1 MSMKIQILYFEG
13 CPHHLPTVALVKE
26 VVAKLG
32 KEVQIEEVEVTSP
45 EDAVSKRFLG
55 SPTVL
60 VNGVDIDPRAR
71 KRTDYGFSCRMYDGL
86 SGLPSEDLLMAAL
99 QSYRCGEGDTSGRRP
114 ERVG

>member
-1 MSMKIQILYFEG
+1 MRCREDDSLNKEDTMDIQVLYFEG
-13 CPHHLPTVALVKE
+13 CPNHAPTVALVKQA
-26 VVAKLG
+26 VAKLG
-32 KEVQIEEVEVTSP
+32 MDVQIEEVEVKSP

-71 KRTDYGFSCRMYDGL
+71 QRTDYGLSCRVYSGM

-99 QSYRCGEGDTSGRRP
+99 QP
-114 ERVG
+114 

>member
-13 CPHHLPTVALVKE
+13 CPNHLHTVALVRQ
-26 VVAKLG
+26 VVATLG

-60 VNGVDIDPRAR
+60 VNRVDIAPRAR
-71 KRTDYGFSCRMYDGL
+71 QRTDYGLSCRIYDGM
-86 SGLPSEDLLMAAL
+86 SGLPSEDLLRAAL
-99 QSYRCGEGDTSGRRP
+99 RS
-114 ERVG
+114 

>member
-1 MSMKIQILYFEG
+1 MTIQVLYFEG
-13 CPHHLPTVALVKE
+13 CPNHAPTVALVKQ

-32 KEVQIEEVEVTSP
+32 MDVQIEEVEVASP
-45 EDAVSKRFLG
+45 EEAVSKRFLG

-71 KRTDYGFSCRMYDGL
+71 ERTDYGLSCRVYSSM

-99 QSYRCGEGDTSGRRP
+99 QP
-114 ERVG
+114 

>member
-1 MSMKIQILYFEG
+1 MQARSRECQVKETPMKIQILYFEG
-13 CPHHLPTVALVKE
+13 CPGHLPTVALVHQ

-45 EDAVSKRFLG
+45 EDAISKRFLG

-60 VNGVDIDPRAR
+60 VNGVDMDPRAR
-71 KRTDYGFSCRMYDGL
+71 QRTDYGFSCRIYGAM

-99 QSYRCGEGDTSGRRP
+99 QS
-114 ERVG
+114 

>member
-1 MSMKIQILYFEG
+1 MTIQILYFEG
-13 CPHHLPTVALVKE
+13 CPNHLPTVALVKE

-71 KRTDYGFSCRMYDGL
+71 QRTDYGFSCRMYDGM

-99 QSYRCGEGDTSGRRP
+99 QS
-114 ERVG
+114 